1 MPARLTRAN
10 ICSLFVLGI
19 KTMSRDD
26 ELRAHFGKQAREFEE
41 AVNQALA
48 IANGDAMA
56 AVRTLVVANIFL
68 HEENERLRTQISSGY
83 MRGQTNK
90 AAS

>member
-1 MPARLTRAN
+1 
-10 ICSLFVLGI
+10 
-19 KTMSRDD
+19 MSRDD
-26 ELRAHFGKQAREFEE
+26 ELRAHFDKQAQEFED

-68 HEENERLRTQISSGY
+68 HEENERLRTKISSGY

>member
-1 MPARLTRAN
+1 MFS
-10 ICSLFVLGI
+10 ICSI
-19 KTMSRDD
+19 KTLAEFGARMSRDD
-26 ELRAHFGKQAREFEE
+26 ELRAHFDKQAQEFEG
-41 AVNQALA
+41 AVNQA

-56 AVRTLVVANIFL
+56 AIRTLVVANIFL

>member
-1 MPARLTRAN
+1 
-10 ICSLFVLGI
+10 
-19 KTMSRDD
+19 MSRDD
-26 ELRAHFGKQAREFEE
+26 ELRAHFDKQAQEFAE

-48 IANGDAMA
+48 IAHGDAMA

-83 MRGQTNK
+83 MHGQTNK